1 MSRIVMR
8 LSVAVVLLAFSLA
21 TADLSPAEISWASGP
36 ARTETLAVG
45 PYIVDFNLYQDPPYV
60 DTPQEVTVVPHDSSL
75 QLQGHVTAEPGLGT
89 DATPLRFNLTA
100 SGDTHGTLEGTIRMP
115 VRGAWTIVIDLTGP
129 EGSGTAQIAV
139 TVAAP
144 GAIPIWLGWLIGASP
159 LALIAFWIWKQR
171 RIKQVFLAKSIGAS
185 PDGLETNSRDRPA

>member
-1 MSRIVMR
+1 MSRMVTR
-8 LSVAVVLLAFSLA
+8 LSVAVVLLAFLLL
-21 TADLSPAEISWASGP
+21 TAETAWASGP
-36 ARTETLAVG
+36 ARTETLAAG

-75 QLQGHVTAEPGLGT
+75 RLQGYVTAEPGLGT

-100 SGDTHGTLEGTIRMP
+100 SGDTHGTLAGTIRMP
-115 VRGAWTIVIDLTGP
+115 VRGAWNIVIDLTGP
-129 EGSGTAQIAV
+129 QGTGTAQVAV

-159 LALIAFWIWKQR
+159 LALIALWIWRQR
-171 RIKQVFLAKSIGAS
+171 RNKQAFLAKSIGAS
-185 PDGLETNSRDRPA
+185 LDELETS

>member
-1 MSRIVMR
+1 MSKMVMR
-8 LSVAVVLLAFSLA
+8 LSAAAALLAFLL
-21 TADLSPAEISWASGP
+21 LSAETTWASGP

-60 DTPQEVTVVPHDSSL
+60 DTPQEVTVVPHNSSL
-75 QLQGHVTAEPGLGT
+75 QLQGYVIAEPGLGT

-100 SGDTHGTLEGTIRMP
+100 SGDTHGTLERTIRMP
-115 VRGAWTIVIDLTGP
+115 VRGAWNIVIDLTGP
-129 EGSGTAQIAV
+129 QGSGTAQVAV

-159 LALIAFWIWKQR
+159 LTLIVFWILRQHRYKQA
-171 RIKQVFLAKSIGAS
+171 FMAKSIGAS
-185 PDGLETNSRDRPA
+185 LDALETN